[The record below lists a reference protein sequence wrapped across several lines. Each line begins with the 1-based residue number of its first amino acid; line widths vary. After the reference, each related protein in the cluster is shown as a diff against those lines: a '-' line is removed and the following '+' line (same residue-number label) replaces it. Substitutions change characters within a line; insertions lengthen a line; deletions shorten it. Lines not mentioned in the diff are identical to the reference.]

1 MRWTSALVA
10 TVLIA
15 AAAPTA
21 ALAQST
27 SPDLSAYDCA
37 RVGDGTSALIAR
49 HVLQYVE
56 GQFVEWD
63 EYLTREN
70 TPHLVCVQQL
80 RPTPGA
86 LSAAAAKELLTASV
100 RVGAPTA
107 AAGVERMQ
115 AGTAASDGKFR
126 DAPAMPLPKATEP
139 AAGVERSQSFDPD
152 AMSPASK
159 RYDGAPQASSSSS
172 FSGAVETQ
180 ALQEAGI
187 ERNAAGV
194 ERQLTFGVDDRTR
207 VSTSTSP
214 TYPYNTIGYLS
225 VTYPSGGR
233 FRCSGVLVSP
243 YVVLTA
249 GHCVHN
255 NDRGG
260 FIASATFYPAQNEAS
275 ATSPT
280 LRPNGGKSDLKWV
293 RTTSRWT
300 QISGPDTHLTS
311 DYQYDLAAIE
321 FATPFTYTSTFMPIA
336 FSATSTTGYNVGY
349 PAYTG
354 PGSADDTGTFTEGQ
368 WFSSGADVST
378 NGQRSIGIKEY
389 RIDATGGQSGSPF
402 YGVDN
407 RLIGIL
413 SYGQDLDDRAGGP
426 WYSSNNQTIVSGW
439 AAWTPASD
447 STDSGTT
454 ASGNSVSGLRV
465 SGIYDTSNTANLSF
479 LRFYNTGVSAN
490 TVDVTLANPDD
501 GSLMATWTSPSI
513 PAGASL
519 QVDVGT
525 IERNV
530 TGGKLT
536 KGGYYV
542 ASIRPRFNGYFQHVM
557 WRPAEGTLSNLTMCD
572 TKLTNDPT
580 RLMNVHSS
588 RFSATYPARIVIHNT
603 GTTTAAAILGVYDAV
618 TGSKLGSYSTGSMPP
633 NAEVV
638 RSADQIEAGM
648 GFAPNASQGHYNIRL
663 DASFTG
669 TLAYRMTNATVNDTL
684 DMTAVCTLAAQ

>member
-21 ALAQST
+21 ALAQSA

-37 RVGDGTSALIAR
+37 RVGDGTSALTAR

-63 EYLTREN
+63 EYLTRED
-70 TPHLVCVQQL
+70 TPHLVCVQRL

-86 LSAAAAKELLTASV
+86 LSAAAAKELLTAGA

-107 AAGVERMQ
+107 AGGVERSQ

-159 RYDGAPQASSSSS
+159 RYDGAPQAASSGSS
-172 FSGAVETQ
+172 SGAVETQ
-180 ALQEAGI
+180 SLQDVGI

-194 ERQLTFGVDDRTR
+194 ERQLTVGVDDRAR
-207 VSTSTSP
+207 VSTTTSP
-214 TYPYNTIGYLS
+214 TYPYNTVGYLS
-225 VTYPSGGR
+225 VTYPNGGR

-300 QISGPDTHLTS
+300 QISGPDTHVTS

-336 FSATSTTGYNVGY
+336 FSATSTPGYNVGY

-354 PGSADDTGTFTEGQ
+354 PGSADDAGTFSEGQ
-368 WFSSGADVST
+368 WFSSGADIST
-378 NGQRSIGIKEY
+378 NSQRSIGIKEY

-426 WYSSNNQTIVSGW
+426 WYSSNNQSIVSGW

-447 STDSGTT
+447 STGSGTT

-465 SGIYDTSNTANLSF
+465 SGIYDSTSSGNISF
-479 LRFYNTGVSAN
+479 LRFHNTGVSAN
-490 TVDVTLANPDD
+490 TVDITLANPDD
-501 GSLMATWTSPSI
+501 GSLMASWTSPSV
-513 PAGASL
+513 PPNATL
-519 QVDVGT
+519 QVDIRTIADNATGGT
-525 IERNV
+525 IVKR
-530 TGGKLT
+530 
-536 KGGYYV
+536 GYYV
-542 ASIRPRFNGYFQHVM
+542 ASIRPHFNGLFQHVA
-557 WRPAEGTLSNLTMCD
+557 WRPVEGNLSNITMCD

-580 RLMNVHSS
+580 RLISVHTSS
-588 RFSATYPARIVIHNT
+588 LAGGYPPMIVMHNT
-603 GTTTAAAILGVYDAV
+603 GTTSATAILGVYDAV
-618 TGSKLGSYSTGSMPP
+618 TGTKLGSYSTGSMPP

-638 RSADQIEAGM
+638 RSIGQIEAGI
-648 GFAPNASQGHYNIRL
+648 GFSPSASQTHYNLRL

-669 TLAYRMTNATVNDTL
+669 TLAYRMTNAVATDTL
-684 DMTAVCTLAAQ
+684 DMTAVCTLSAQ